1 VPLGREHLAA
11 TPSVHAD
18 SSACRGELAMEVRHP
33 GAAAAHLEHVEGRTA
48 FAERRAPRWA

>member
-1 VPLGREHLAA
+1 MPLGREHLAA